1 MAWQAHGAC
10 NVTLVDALVR
20 AQLIRSEAV
29 KAAFLQV
36 DRHWFMPERQLSRA
50 YMDAPQPIGYN
61 VTISAPHMHAIMAEI
76 VQETCDSLSGKKILD
91 VGSGSGYLTAVF
103 AAMVGP
109 LGSVVGVEHVKE
121 LVALSERR
129 LQTNFPDWPSSRIKF
144 ECADGQAGFS
154 QGAPFDVIHVGAAAA
169 TVPKALIDQLSPSG
183 CLVIPVGVETQELLL
198 ITKSPD
204 GKSTNVFSKGGVRF
218 VPLTELQLQL
228 KS

>member
-129 LQTNFPDWPSSRIKF
+129 LQTNFSIGHLVASNLSALMARLASRK
-144 ECADGQAGFS
+144 GRRLTLYTL
-154 QGAPFDVIHVGAAAA
+154 AP
-169 TVPKALIDQLSPSG
+169 QLRPFRKRS
-183 CLVIPVGVETQELLL
+183 L
-198 ITKSPD
+198 
-204 GKSTNVFSKGGVRF
+204 TN
-218 VPLTELQLQL
+218 
-228 KS
+228 